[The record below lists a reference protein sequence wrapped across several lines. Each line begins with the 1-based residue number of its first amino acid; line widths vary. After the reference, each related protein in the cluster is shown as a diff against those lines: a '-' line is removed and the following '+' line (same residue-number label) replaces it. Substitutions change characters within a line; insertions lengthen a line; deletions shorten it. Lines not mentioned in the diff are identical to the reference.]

1 MQSDT
6 LLLAG
11 RSWFGKGLQYLP
23 AATLFT
29 ASVSGC
35 WWPASARSNMVI
47 SQGQAQQVGMDEQH
61 PWHTAHIHYSLF
73 LYTYRRHLL
82 SPLEVIM
89 TPSQLNDT
97 LEGLQSLTCCIV
109 ALSVW
114 LCWTFF
120 LLWYTFPRGESASI
134 RSEKQYTSQGHKSPG
149 RKPPAC

>member
-11 RSWFGKGLQYLP
+11 RSWFGKGPQYLP

-73 LYTYRRHLL
+73 LYTYRRRLL

-89 TPSQLNDT
+89 TPSQLNGT
-97 LEGLQSLTCCIV
+97 LEGLQSLT
-109 ALSVW
+109 
-114 LCWTFF
+114 WTFF
-120 LLWYTFPRGESASI
+120 LLWYTFPCGESASF
-134 RSEKQYTSQGHKSPG
+134 RSEKQYMMSQGHKSPG